1 MYIRSYPQFHVRIRS
16 FFGLYSV
23 RMRENAD
30 QKNSKNGHLSHSEKS
45 KTNGCIQVELSAWTY
60 CINKIFSMLYII

>member
-1 MYIRSYPQFHVRIRS
+1 MYIHSYPQFHVRIRS

-30 QKNSKNGHLSHSEKS
+30 QKNSKNGHLAHSEKS
-45 KTNGCIQVELSAWTY
+45 KTNGCIQVELSA
-60 CINKIFSMLYII
+60 